1 MKRALI
7 LSVILLAACS
17 DKPVGQSEYFD
28 PWDNPQL
35 GGQPQSQPSPDVLAL
50 NQQIEQKRL
59 EDAAQLAAQSG
70 DQALV
75 ASLEAAIA
83 TAENDQRVAELNAP
97 ASAMPAQFPTALP
110 VQNQQTQN
118 GVQTLSPVIAEARG
132 QNQSQTQPVAITGT
146 NQISDNSFS
155 TVVQNQTIE
164 TDAARLAA
172 LQQSN
177 VILQAEPLP
186 QRTDGIN
193 LAAFARSTTHNIGQ
207 RLFPRKSRASASQ
220 RCRQYGNPDAAQ
232 RAFLSS
238 GGPESDDLR
247 LDPDGDGF
255 VCGWS
260 PIPFRNLK
268 VGG

>member
-7 LSVILLAACS
+7 LSSLVLALAACS

-28 PWDNPQL
+28 PWENPQFR
-35 GGQPQSQPSPDVLAL
+35 GQPQTQPSPDVLAL
-50 NQQIEQKRL
+50 NRQIEQKRL
-59 EDAAQLAAQSG
+59 ERAAQAAAQSG

-83 TAENDQRVAELNAP
+83 TAGNDRRIAELNAP
-97 ASAMPAQFPTALP
+97 ASAMPAQLTTALP
-110 VQNQQTQN
+110 VQSQPVQN
-118 GVQTLSPVIAEARG
+118 GVQTLAPVIAEAQ
-132 QNQSQTQPVAITGT
+132 QNQNQPVAIAGT

-186 QRTDGIN
+186 RRTDGIN

-207 RLFPRKSRASASQ
+207 RLFPRKSRSSASQ
-220 RCRQYGNPDAAQ
+220 RCRKYGNPDAAQ